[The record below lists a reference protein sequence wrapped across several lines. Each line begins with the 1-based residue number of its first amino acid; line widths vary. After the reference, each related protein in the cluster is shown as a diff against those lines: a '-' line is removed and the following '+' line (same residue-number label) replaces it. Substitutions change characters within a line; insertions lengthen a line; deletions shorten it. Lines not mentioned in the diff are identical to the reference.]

1 MKSTSKC
8 WPSNISSLQE
18 ESNQPPNMLIYFL
31 SVLVGGRKPD
41 LTCHQEQVTAS
52 IAQYICFITTKRK
65 WKTSKHVSLSLT
77 LHHLTRGSKIIT
89 LLNRYG
95 HCCSYSFVLE
105 AETAICASVLKNPDA
120 LPKGILAEEAVTT
133 MFVWNNWDVLGR

>member
-1 MKSTSKC
+1 MKSTSQC

-18 ESNQPPNMLIYFL
+18 ESNQPPNMLIHFL
-31 SVLVGGRKPD
+31 SVLVGGRKPY

-52 IAQYICFITTKRK
+52 IARDICFITTKGK
-65 WKTSKHVSLSLT
+65 WKTSKHVSLSL
-77 LHHLTRGSKIIT
+77 HHLIGGSKIIT

-105 AETAICASVLKNPDA
+105 AETALCASVLKIQMIFQKVF
-120 LPKGILAEEAVTT
+120 LQEKQ
-133 MFVWNNWDVLGR
+133 